1 MLSRDASAW
10 RFRHNDDAQWR
21 AVHSLVSM
29 ARQRLGQH
37 FLGDP
42 GWREQ
47 IARAIR
53 VSPHAIA
60 GSSTAQDNFCWI
72 EIGAGHGEMTQHLLK
87 SGAPVIAVELDPP
100 LVSSLQR
107 LAQTH
112 ANLTVI
118 AGDVLETDL
127 AALAAGRRMHIYGN
141 LPYYITSPILHHF
154 FRYAKQI
161 DEAHI
166 VIQLEVAAR
175 LTARPGRKQYGYLSA
190 ATQFYAKPTFALRLP
205 PAAFRPPPEV
215 ASALVTLKFPGES
228 ANAQIENPERFLD
241 FVKTCFAQKRKT
253 LANNL
258 RRLAAPEQVGEIL
271 AELKL
276 REDSR
281 AEQLPVAQFVALYR
295 AISSIPPANGRDNR
309 S

>member
-1 MLSRDASAW
+1 
-10 RFRHNDDAQWR
+10 
-21 AVHSLVSM
+21 M

-42 GWREQ
+42 GWREK
-47 IARAIR
+47 IARSIR
-53 VSPHAIA
+53 VSPHGIA
-60 GSSTAQDNFCWI
+60 GSAAGRDNFCWI

-112 ANLTVI
+112 TNLTIVP
-118 AGDVLETDL
+118 GDVLETDL
-127 AALAAGRRMHIYGN
+127 GALAAGRRMRIYGN

-154 FRYAKQI
+154 FQYAGQI
-161 DEAHI
+161 DQAHI

-175 LTARPGRKQYGYLSA
+175 LTAHPGGKQYGYLSV
-190 ATQFYAKPTFALRLP
+190 ATQFYSRPTFALRLP
-205 PAAFRPPPEV
+205 PAAFRPPPDV

-228 ANAQIENPERFLD
+228 ANSQIENEEKFLD

-258 RRLAAPEQVGEIL
+258 RALAVPERVREIL
-271 AELKL
+271 GELKL

-281 AEQLPVAQFVALYR
+281 AEQLSVAQFVALHR
-295 AISSIPPANGRDNR
+295 AISSVPPASGRDNR

>member
-1 MLSRDASAW
+1 
-10 RFRHNDDAQWR
+10 
-21 AVHSLVSM
+21 
-29 ARQRLGQH
+29 
-37 FLGDP
+37 
-42 GWREQ
+42 
-47 IARAIR
+47 
-53 VSPHAIA
+53 
-60 GSSTAQDNFCWI
+60 
-72 EIGAGHGEMTQHLLK
+72 MTQHLLK

-118 AGDVLETDL
+118 AGDVLKTDL
-127 AALAAGRRMHIYGN
+127 AELAASRRMRIYGN

-154 FRYAKQI
+154 FPYAEQI

-175 LTARPGRKQYGYLSA
+175 LTARPGGKQYGYLSV
-190 ATQFYAKPTFALRLP
+190 ATQFYFRPTFALRLP

-215 ASALVTLKFPGES
+215 ASALVTLKVPGE
-228 ANAQIENPERFLD
+228 AAKAQIENPEKFLD

-258 RRLAAPEQVGEIL
+258 RALATPEQVREIL
-271 AELKL
+271 RGIKL
-276 REDSR
+276 REDAR
-281 AEQLPVAQFVALYR
+281 AEQLPVEQFVALYR
-295 AISSIPPANGRDNR
+295 AISSVPPASGQDSR

>member
-1 MLSRDASAW
+1 
-10 RFRHNDDAQWR
+10 
-21 AVHSLVSM
+21 M

-37 FLGDP
+37 FLSDP
-42 GWREQ
+42 GWREK

-53 VSPHAIA
+53 VSPHGIA
-60 GSSTAQDNFCWI
+60 GGTTAQDNFCWI

-87 SGAPVIAVELDPP
+87 GGAPVIAVELDAP
-100 LVSSLQR
+100 LIGSLER
-107 LAQTH
+107 LAEKH
-112 ANLTVI
+112 KNLTVVG
-118 AGDVLETDL
+118 GDVLETDL
-127 AALAAGRRMHIYGN
+127 AKLAAGRRMRIYGN

-154 FRYAKQI
+154 FQYAEQI

-175 LTARPGRKQYGYLSA
+175 LTARPGGKQYGYLSV

-228 ANAQIENPERFLD
+228 ANAQIENPEKFLE
-241 FVKTCFAQKRKT
+241 FVKMCFAQKRKT

-258 RRLAAPEQVGEIL
+258 RARCAPEEVREIL
-271 AELKL
+271 EGMKL
-276 REDSR
+276 RADAR
-281 AEQLPVAQFVALYR
+281 AEQLPVTQFAAFYR
-295 AISSIPPANGRDNR
+295 AISSVWPASGRDNP

>member
-1 MLSRDASAW
+1 
-10 RFRHNDDAQWR
+10 
-21 AVHSLVSM
+21 M

-42 GWREQ
+42 GWREK
-47 IARAIR
+47 IARIIR

-60 GSSTAQDNFCWI
+60 GGSPAPDNFCWI

-100 LVSSLQR
+100 LIGSLQR
-107 LAQTH
+107 LAHTH
-112 ANLTVI
+112 ANLSVV

-127 AALAAGRRMHIYGN
+127 AALAAGRRMRIYGN

-154 FRYAKQI
+154 FQYAQQI

-175 LTARPGRKQYGYLSA
+175 LTALPGGKQYGYLSV
-190 ATQFYAKPTFALRLP
+190 ATQFYSKPTFALRLP
-205 PAAFRPPPEV
+205 PGAFRPPPEV
-215 ASALVTLKFPGES
+215 ASALVSLKFPGES
-228 ANAQIENPERFLD
+228 ANTHIEHPEKFLD
-241 FVKTCFAQKRKT
+241 FVKMCFAQKRKT

-258 RRLAAPEQVGEIL
+258 RARCAPEQVREIL
-271 AELKL
+271 GGMKL
-276 REDSR
+276 REDAR
-281 AEQLPVAQFVALYR
+281 AEQLSVAQFAALYR
-295 AISSIPPANGRDNR
+295 TISSISPASGRDNP